1 MGYYHIYAN
10 YPGSYATTHCHNLL
24 LDLLLNFGVVG
35 TVFPIWFIVG
45 YVKRAICC
53 RNAQTKLQQ
62 TSLILAALAALV
74 VHATVDLTFLWIQT
88 GLLYCLI
95 LGGIGGEE
103 RLLGFDRADFGS
115 AE

>member
-1 MGYYHIYAN
+1 M
-10 YPGSYATTHCHNLL
+10 
-24 LDLLLNFGVVG
+24 
-35 TVFPIWFIVG
+35 G

-88 GLLYCLI
+88 GLLYSLI